1 MSTLTVQTLQ
11 APTSGANAN
20 KVIIPSGHTLDASN
34 GLTTPA
40 GHVIQFLSQE
50 ITAYTT
56 TSSTSAV
63 ATGFTLTI
71 TPKFTSSI
79 IKCTVG
85 FNGFYAAATGAAAS
99 IYLHKNGSFH
109 KYLDAVVGYAR
120 PAGQE
125 HVTSNP
131 TLLVT
136 DSPSTTSAVTYAIFW
151 KRNSGSGAVHFNNY
165 ATGNNQTRSWFTVEE
180 IAQ

>member
-20 KVIIPSGHTLDASN
+20 KVIIPSTNSLYAPNHIVQV
-34 GLTTPA
+34 LT
-40 GHVIQFLSQE
+40 QE
-50 ITAYTT
+50 ITAYTA

-71 TPKFTSSI
+71 TPKSTASKI
-79 IKCTVG
+79 RCTVG
-85 FNGFYAAATGAAAS
+85 LCGFFCNSVNTAGS
-99 IYLHKNGSFH
+99 IYLHKNGSFV
-109 KYLDAVVGYAR
+109 KYLHSVAGYAN
-120 PAGQE
+120 PAAYSTDPIMQ
-125 HVTSNP
+125 
-131 TLLVT
+131 VT

-151 KRNSGSGAVHFNNY
+151 KRNSGSANVNFNNY
-165 ATGNNQTRSWFTVEE
+165 GTANNETRSWYTVEE